1 MNILKA
7 SHIKKSYQEGNSAL
21 SVLMDVNLSVD
32 SGDLI
37 SITGQSGCGKSTL
50 LYVLGLLDDPD
61 SGELFYHDTLISTR
75 EKKSIQY
82 RSLHIG
88 FIFQFHY
95 LLEDLTAEENI
106 ALPLLIQGVPYNK
119 SLEQAKEWLKL
130 LDLKDR
136 GHHYPNALSGG
147 EQQRIAIGRAMIHKP
162 DIVFADEPTG
172 NLDPTH
178 SAEVLSMMLQ
188 MQKSHGQTFI
198 IVTHNEDIAAKTERH
213 FRLENGILITSTTVS
228 I

>member
-7 SHIKKSYQEGNSAL
+7 SHLKKSYSEGNSKL
-21 SVLMDVNLSVD
+21 EVLKDINLEIS

-50 LYVLGLLDDPD
+50 LHVLGLLDDAD
-61 SGELFYHDTLISTR
+61 SGSVCYRDVPLTARD
-75 EKKSIQY
+75 KKSVQF

-95 LLEDLTAEENI
+95 LLEDLTAVENI
-106 ALPLLIQGVPYNK
+106 ALPLLIQGLSYQK
-119 SLEQAKEWLKL
+119 SMTQAKEWLKL
-130 LDLKDR
+130 LDLSAR
-136 GHHYPNALSGG
+136 GNHYPNALSGG

-178 SAEVLSMMLQ
+178 SAEVFSVMLE
-188 MQKSHGQTFI
+188 MQKLHGQTCV
-198 IVTHNEDIAAKTERH
+198 IVTHNEDIAEKAENHYK
-213 FRLENGILITSTTVS
+213 LENGVLTLSVTE
-228 I
+228 